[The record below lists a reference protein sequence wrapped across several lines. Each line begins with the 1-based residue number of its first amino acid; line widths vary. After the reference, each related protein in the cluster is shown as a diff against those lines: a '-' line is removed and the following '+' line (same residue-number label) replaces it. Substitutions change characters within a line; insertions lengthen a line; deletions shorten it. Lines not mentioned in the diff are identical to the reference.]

1 MNGYPKV
8 DEGKEVG
15 KYDELIYGWVSYVKD
30 DNENFLKYGTAL
42 LMFAIEVNDL
52 KLIDDIYK
60 KCLRSFEK
68 GPEKNKAFLSIITT
82 SMSLL
87 NAYYPE
93 YVERYSSDTN
103 MIIDSSD
110 YKIEHL
116 STSHLYPF
124 SSNIKI
130 INCTPIF
137 WTKYIYRRMTRIIDD
152 SSKRF
157 ISKKINLGTSEKTER
172 TITFMIPYIKFVN
185 YPQKHAWREF
195 IRPQPSPFI
204 KTINREIY
212 KTWNGEALINF
223 KWKTYGRYYYIIIWM
238 EFFDLLGCFTIATT
252 LSDDFISEDIRKRLS
267 TASIILGL
275 YHVFNEIR
283 QIIYNPKE
291 WIHDFWNI
299 GGKYNIKLVNLFF
312 IL

>member
-8 DEGKEVG
+8 DEGKVG

-30 DNENFLKYGTAL
+30 DYENFLKYGTAL

-60 KCLRSFEK
+60 KCLKCFEK
-68 GPEKNKAFLSIITT
+68 DPEINKKYLNIITT
-82 SMSLL
+82 SLPLL
-87 NAYYPE
+87 KKFYPE
-93 YVERYSSDTN
+93 YVLKFSSDAN

-110 YKIEHL
+110 YKIENL

-130 INCTPIF
+130 IDCTPSIF
-137 WTKYIYRRMTRIIDD
+137 GIKYIYQRMTQAIDD

-157 ISKKINLGTSEKTER
+157 ITNKINLGSSERLEL
-172 TITFMIPYIKFVN
+172 TITFIVPYIKFGN
-185 YPQKHAWREF
+185 YPQEYNWWKET
-195 IRPQPSPFI
+195 ILKPQTSPFL
-204 KTINREIY
+204 KAINKEIY

-223 KWKTYGRYYYIIIWM
+223 KWKTYGVYYYILMWM
-238 EFFDLLGCFTIATT
+238 EFFVLLGCFTVATT
-252 LSDDFISEDIRKRLS
+252 LSDDFISEDVRKRLS

-275 YHVFNEIR
+275 YHIFNEIR
-283 QIIYNPKE
+283 QIIYDPKE

-299 GGKYNIKLVNLFF
+299 LGMCW
-312 IL
+312 